1 MNDTLEEIIKQLVER
16 FGEEIKNENGIDHFY
31 IWLKNDA
38 SFYMNCVAKV
48 EIADDRKS
56 FNLKILND

>member
-1 MNDTLEEIIKQLVER
+1 MNDTLEDIIKQLIER
-16 FGEEIKNENGIDHFY
+16 FEEEIKNENGIDHFF

-38 SFYMNCVAKV
+38 CFYMKRVAKV

-56 FNLKILND
+56 FNLEILND